1 MSNKFLIGS
10 ILVGAIALSGCS
22 ESKQPSSNSASGSS
36 SVSSSYSSA
45 TAQGAKDARDVARLY
60 NTTEQHAADVVG
72 RAAQLGGT
80 SNEKMME
87 AMKAARG
94 E

>member
-1 MSNKFLIGS
+1 MPIRFLIYS
-10 ILVGAIALSGCS
+10 MLVVAAVLSGCS
-22 ESKQPSSNSASGSS
+22 ESKKASSNSAP
-36 SVSSSYSSA
+36 VSPQVSSYSPTSD
-45 TAQGAKDARDVARLY
+45 QDAKNVKDVARLY
-60 NTTEQHAADVVG
+60 NTTEQHASDVVG

-87 AMKAARG
+87 ALKAARG

>member
-1 MSNKFLIGS
+1 MSVKFLICS
-10 ILVGAIALSGCS
+10 IFVITAVLSGCS
-22 ESKQPSSNSASGSS
+22 ESKKPSLSAAPASS
-36 SVSSSYSSA
+36 SVSPYSSA
-45 TAQGAKDARDVARLY
+45 PDQGAKDARDVARLY
-60 NTTEQHAADVVG
+60 NTTEQHVNDTVS

-87 AMKAARG
+87 ALKAARG